1 MSFPEILL
9 LALAMSMDTF
19 AVTVGLS
26 LSLKGLTIPQSLRL
40 ALTFGFF
47 QFAMAI
53 LGGMAGSRIV
63 RLIESFDHWV
73 AAGLLFF
80 VGGKMIWEFFHGED
94 GEKDGEKDPTR
105 GWNLVL
111 LAVATSLD
119 SLAVGLSLGTMR
131 LAVLYPAAI
140 IGVVTT
146 IVTGAASRVGPALGR
161 LVGRWAELAG
171 GAVLILIG
179 VRVLVTHL

>member
-1 MSFPEILL
+1 
-9 LALAMSMDTF
+9 MSMDTF

-26 LSLKGLTIPQSLRL
+26 LSLKGLTLAQSLRL

-47 QFAMAI
+47 QFGMAM
-53 LGGMAGSRIV
+53 LGGLAGSRIV
-63 RLIESFDHWV
+63 RFIESFDHWV

-80 VGGKMIWEFFHGED
+80 VGGKMIWEFFHLRD
-94 GEKDGEKDPTR
+94 GEEKRGNDPTK
-105 GWNLVL
+105 GGNLLL
-111 LAVATSLD
+111 LAVATSID

-131 LAVLYPAAI
+131 LAVLYPATV

-146 IVTGAASRVGPALGR
+146 LVTATASRIGPALGR
-161 LVGRWAELAG
+161 LVGRMAELAG

-179 VRVLVTHL
+179 VRVLITHL